1 MKLRLILSAF
11 MGFISIIM
19 IPSAII
25 FFEPYG
31 QGVFYVVFIFILI
44 NIVYYIY
51 GGLAKFFTYII
62 YFMLTMIGF
71 IFLDSTYHVSIS
83 LLAAFTIIVH
93 PLQILET
100 KLEKKMSLELTN
112 PILLNMRGSYWPYFQ
127 YREDM
132 KSFYHMP
139 QQKKL
144 KTNKKYL
151 LLRQLTTLSLLFLG
165 LFVFLNNTS
174 AVINDLERFNW
185 ISFFEIYV
193 VLWLFL
199 MSYYAF
205 KKGFTTVFRT
215 LLLGVL
221 PIVEYYIFQTTFEL
235 NVKLLLSLVFGLFAL
250 TIIVYEWKSYYQR
263 VSFDSY
269 AYDDDALKLSVFA
282 NALFEPL
289 VYNDTYILSVTYR
302 IKISLNTFHKHFHDI
317 LVFAN
322 FHKILITA
330 YAYGNEMLYVFAD
343 FHYKKRKTVDL
354 FKTFL
359 ESKFIMA
366 IPYTLETDVHK
377 FKYEQTFF
385 HRLPYITARAK
396 HLAQLLK
403 NLSNESIIIVTMIMY
418 FESLKDVESFK
429 LTYPILVLSD
439 IHVTDYIAVK
449 VDIPLNN
456 NDYIITQEITKL
468 YESMKSHQGN
478 FVRILVSKLE
488 S

>member
-1 MKLRLILSAF
+1 MKLRLILSAI

-31 QGVFYVVFIFILI
+31 QGVFYVVFIFIMI

-62 YFMLTMIGF
+62 YFILTLIGF
-71 IFLDSTYHVSIS
+71 IYLDQTYQVSIS

-100 KLEKKMSLELTN
+100 KLEKKMSKEFTN

-132 KSFYHMP
+132 KSFYHLP

-174 AVINDLERFNW
+174 SVINDLERFNW
-185 ISFFEIYV
+185 NAFFEIYV
-193 VLWLFL
+193 VLWIFL

-205 KKGFTTVFRT
+205 KKGFTTVFRS

-221 PIVEYYIFQTTFEL
+221 PIVEYFIFQTYLEL
-235 NVKLLLSLVFGLFAL
+235 YIKLLLSFVFGVFAI
-250 TIIVYEWKSYYQR
+250 TIIIYEWKAYYQR
-263 VSFDSY
+263 VSFDTY
-269 AYDDDALKLSVFA
+269 AYDDDALKLKVYA

-289 VYNDTYILSVTYR
+289 VYNDTYILSATYR
-302 IKISLNTFHKHFHDI
+302 LKISLDTFHKYFHDI
-317 LVFAN
+317 LVFTN
-322 FHKILITA
+322 FHRILLTA
-330 YAYGNEMLYVFAD
+330 YAYGDEMLYVFAD
-343 FHYKKRKTVDL
+343 FHYQKRKTVDL

-366 IPYTLETDVHK
+366 IPYSLETDVHK
-377 FKYEQTFF
+377 FKYEQKFF
-385 HRLPYITARAK
+385 HRLPYIIARAK

-403 NLSNESIIIVTMIMY
+403 TLSNETIIIVTMIMY
-418 FESLKDVESFK
+418 FESRTHLESFSSK
-429 LTYPILVLSD
+429 YSLLVLSD
-439 IHVTDYIAVK
+439 IHVTDYIACK
-449 VDIPLNN
+449 VDIPMNN

-468 YESMKSHQGN
+468 HETMKTHQGN